1 MQCRFEMFADKI
13 GKNTSVSYYRWEY
26 GFYIWS
32 LQMFFAFS
40 SAKYLHFPILSASG
54 GLWEIMLDVQPGW
67 SSLRICWAVA
77 LWLSLLHICIGVSI
91 SPPVTHELILQWEI
105 LVFCSC
111 SSWHELQVSIRTWA
125 VLLSWYLNTS
135 SPAVTACACGT
146 SASAQW
152 WRQLDFSSEFLIRPC
167 WRLSKLNPAF
177 SLTRPLPSRNDL

>member
-1 MQCRFEMFADKI
+1 MQCWFQMFADKI

-67 SSLRICWAVA
+67 SSLCICWAVA

-125 VLLSWYLNTS
+125 ILFSWYLNTS
-135 SPAVTACACGT
+135 FLQ
-146 SASAQW
+146 QW
-152 WRQLDFSSEFLIRPC
+152 QPVLVAHL
-167 WRLSKLNPAF
+167 
-177 SLTRPLPSRNDL
+177 PLHNGGDSWIFPVRSWSDLAGD